1 MKLVDILARELKAWP
16 KRAVCIVQDHDG
28 EVWPCNNDSDLS
40 REGGYW
46 TSTDGFMIGSD
57 ILPGVE
63 VAEDNA
69 TSVVT
74 RAEWQAAVDAL
85 NQSELDAVLAKNEQL
100 AAARAE
106 RIPSWNGEGLPPV
119 GVDCEY
125 RVGGATWFECN
136 IRYITTPYHGC
147 PVEVVMFPAHLKSE
161 QTAVV
166 GDGEGEVSFRPI
178 RTADQ
183 VAAEEREKA
192 IREICIDAGSPE
204 MTPGQMKVAE
214 KLYQAGYRKQVAK

>member
-1 MKLVDILARELKAWP
+1 MKLVDILARELAEWP
-16 KRAVCIVQDHDG
+16 EGCKFVGQASDGTLHTNNLTDWSERAS
-28 EVWPCNNDSDLS
+28 P
-40 REGGYW
+40 RW
-46 TSTDGFMIGSD
+46 TEEKYTM
-57 ILPGVE
+57 
-63 VAEDNA
+63 AEDWSDA
-69 TSVVT
+69 WVS
-74 RAEWQAAVDAL
+74 RSEWQAAVDAL
-85 NQSELDAVLAKNEQL
+85 NAPAV
-100 AAARAE
+100 
-106 RIPSWNGEGLPPV
+106 WDGEGLPPV

-136 IRYITTPYHGC
+136 IRYVTTPYHGC